1 MGIRETL
8 KTKETMGT
16 PPVSAPTMVSSP
28 YALPQVSLAPAARQ
42 QQQAC
47 PEGQPS
53 QCQQQEQYRV
63 HEQQELANYV
73 QKRPV
78 VQSNFSFPLVYWSS
92 RFLFQVGDLVQ
103 PTTPPPPPTPTP
115 QPQPIATAA
124 PVMGPTMD
132 LQPIADVLLPTR
144 YFTETGHNVG
154 GEFLAYYDAH
164 GGIARFG
171 YPLTEVVQ
179 MGDKQVQYFE
189 RGRMELPTNTDPDTP
204 DRVQLAPLGSML
216 TDYRQEEA
224 AFARQEPPD
233 SAVLAEHAARMF
245 QPTAR
250 FYPTDK
256 LYFPETGHYLRHNHY
271 SYWIDHGGREL
282 LGMPISEVFTEKNP
296 TTGRSSTVQY
306 FEHARLE
313 YQMSLPNSPYTIQAG
328 LIGREYAELQG
339 IDTTQQSAPIE
350 RLGETTFQ
358 FAPVPIA
365 LINVG
370 TAARHFDSMT
380 IAPGD
385 TVSFLETVGSLNAE
399 MGYTWGSAIVNGSI
413 EKVIAGGVCY
423 LSTAIYQ
430 AVFDAGLAVQERHQH
445 SLLLEEFS
453 HPPGMDS
460 AVFMYDASGKQ
471 HGAADLDLVWRND
484 TPHPIKMKVSLSSQ
498 GKLTVSIWGY
508 PDGRVT
514 TVHPPAVR
522 ELEQPGK
529 PQWVYDEKLDRCEVK
544 QVSHS
549 APGMSAAVDRV
560 VQTSEGDII
569 HHDHVV
575 SYYGPSR
582 DIFKHGAGITETWE
596 IADIQ
601 QIQEQCQKSP
611 EKVYHAAEQEAS
623 SPTAIPT
630 APDAAASPPQ
640 PQATPAGDSQ
650 NNLLLMPALYGMPL
664 EQAQAVLLGMGVSQ
678 EQVYTDYQYANGNGE
693 ATACTPGTILSTIP
707 PSGQEFEQLTPIILG
722 VCTEIPPPPAPPE
735 PAEPPPPAPPEPAEP
750 PPPAPP
756 APAEPPPPAPPAPA
770 EPPPPAPPEPAEPP
784 PLEPAEPAEPPPLE
798 PPEPAEPTEPDE
810 PPGELQIVPF

>member
-1 MGIRETL
+1 
-8 KTKETMGT
+8 
-16 PPVSAPTMVSSP
+16 
-28 YALPQVSLAPAARQ
+28 
-42 QQQAC
+42 
-47 PEGQPS
+47 
-53 QCQQQEQYRV
+53 
-63 HEQQELANYV
+63 
-73 QKRPV
+73 
-78 VQSNFSFPLVYWSS
+78 
-92 RFLFQVGDLVQ
+92 
-103 PTTPPPPPTPTP
+103 
-115 QPQPIATAA
+115 
-124 PVMGPTMD
+124 MGPTRD

-144 YFTETGHNVG
+144 YFAETGHNVG
-154 GEFLAYYDAH
+154 GKFLAYYNTH

-171 YPLTEVVQ
+171 FPLTEVVQ
-179 MGDKQVQYFE
+179 VGDKQVQYFE
-189 RGRMELPTNTDPDTP
+189 RVRMELPTESETDTASPAA
-204 DRVQLAPLGSML
+204 VQLAPLGSML
-216 TDYRQEEA
+216 TAYHQEEA

-233 SAVLAEHAARMF
+233 SAVLAEHASRMF

-256 LYFPETGHYLRHNHY
+256 LYFPETGHYLRYDHY
-271 SYWIDHGGREL
+271 SYWMDHGGREL
-282 LGMPISEVFTEKNP
+282 LGMPISEVFTEEHP
-296 TTGRSSTVQY
+296 TTGRSYPVQY

-313 YQMSLPNSPYTIQAG
+313 YQMSHPNSPYTIQAG
-328 LIGREYAELQG
+328 LIGREYAQLQG

-370 TAARHFDSMT
+370 VAARHFDSMT

-430 AVFDAGLAVQERHQH
+430 AIFDAGLAVQERHQH

-471 HGAADLDLVWRND
+471 HGAADLDLIWRND
-484 TPHPIKMKVSLSSQ
+484 TPHPIKMEVSLSSQ

-508 PDGRVT
+508 SDGRT
-514 TVHPPAVR
+514 TTIHPPTVR

-549 APGMSAAVDRV
+549 APGMSAAVERV
-560 VQTSEGDII
+560 VQTNEGDIL
-569 HHDHVV
+569 HHDRVV

-582 DIFKHGAGITETWE
+582 DIFKHGAGITETLE

-601 QIQEQCQKSP
+601 QIQEQCQQSP
-611 EKVYHAAEQEAS
+611 EKVYHAAEQEP
-623 SPTAIPT
+623 SPTST
-630 APDAAASPPQ
+630 LAPDAAASPTQ
-640 PQATPAGDSQ
+640 PQGAQAGDTQ
-650 NNLLLMPALYGMPL
+650 DDLLLMPALYGMPV
-664 EQAQAVLLGMGVSQ
+664 EQAQAVLLGMGVSG
-678 EQVYTDYQYANGNGE
+678 EQVYTDYQHSNGNGE
-693 ATACTPGTILSTIP
+693 AVACTPGTILSTIP
-707 PSGQEFEQLTPIILG
+707 PSGQEFEPLTPIILG
-722 VCTEIPPPPAPPE
+722 VCAEPTQAPAPTTPPPPAEPTEPAEPTTPPAPAEPAEPTEPPPPPPLEPAEPPSPAPAEPTEPPPPPPLE
-735 PAEPPPPAPPEPAEP
+735 PAEPPPPAPAEP
-750 PPPAPP
+750 T
-756 APAEPPPPAPPAPA
+756 
-770 EPPPPAPPEPAEPP
+770 EPP
-784 PLEPAEPAEPPPLE
+784 PLEPAEPAEP
-798 PPEPAEPTEPDE
+798 AEPTEPDE
-810 PPGELQIVPF
+810 LSGEGQIVPF